1 MAKTATHI
9 TVDGERYDLQDA
21 ELAQDV
27 SDLKSAA
34 AKAKDA
40 ADDAQETADEALA
53 KAASIPNA
61 GSVSATGAISFKHD
75 TTELFTVQLP
85 IYSGGVTNG

>member
-27 SDLKSAA
+27 SDLKSALTDLETRL
-34 AKAKDA
+34 KSGDEEDA
-40 ADDAQETADEALA
+40 ELHLGFYLDEDGDLCQVDDE
-53 KAASIPNA
+53 
-61 GSVSATGAISFKHD
+61 
-75 TTELFTVQLP
+75 
-85 IYSGGVTNG
+85 

>member
-1 MAKTATHI
+1 MSGLDILDIAIARK
-9 TVDGERYDLQDA
+9 G
-21 ELAQDV
+21 
-27 SDLKSAA
+27 A

-40 ADDAQETADEALA
+40 ADGAQETADEALA

-61 GSVSATGAISFKHD
+61 GSVSATGVISFKHD

-85 IYSGGVTNG
+85 IYDGGVTDG